1 MYEIVMFSGLICCT
15 KALMRLIVWLD
26 GGDSRGKK

>member
-26 GGDSRGKK
+26 GGDRSA